1 MLEFLKP
8 LFFVTL
14 SGVLKDL
21 YLWGLKS
28 SIRRNRTT
36 SSIKYPF
43 PASPVISA
51 YILIAISGSAD
62 LVVSL
67 RSRLVFLA
75 VSSGKKKD
83 YTRIPNIFLVLRR
96 VSDASKETD
105 QSFNFNLRNFNVYK
119 GQPVLE
125 AA

>member
-1 MLEFLKP
+1 M
-8 LFFVTL
+8 TL
-14 SGVLKDL
+14 SGFLKDL
-21 YLWGLKS
+21 HLWGLKYT
-28 SIRRNRTT
+28 IRRNRTT
-36 SSIKYPF
+36 SSVKYPF

-51 YILIAISGSAD
+51 YILIAISGTAD

-75 VSSGKKKD
+75 VSSEKKN
-83 YTRIPNIFLVLRR
+83 YTRIPNIFLILRR

-105 QSFNFNLRNFNVYK
+105 QSFNFPPSNFNVYK
-119 GQPVLE
+119 GEPVLE

>member
-1 MLEFLKP
+1 M
-8 LFFVTL
+8 TL
-14 SGVLKDL
+14 SGFLKDL

-67 RSRLVFLA
+67 RSRLVFLE
-75 VSSGKKKD
+75 VSSEKNN

-96 VSDASKETD
+96 VSDASKDTD
-105 QSFNFNLRNFNVYK
+105 QSFNFPLSNLNFYN
-119 GQPVLE
+119 
-125 AA
+125 